1 MTNIKIG
8 ETMLENVSLT
18 VSAGLLGMNF
28 QTDKTLAELAVL
40 FDAETAPEI
49 RVLDMN
55 GNVTA
60 MYKNHKL
67 TTLQL
72 ETLGG
77 NRRVSAALQVT
88 PVESGGANAADIE
101 AMKEQITALEAA
113 LNAIEEGIAN
123 A

>member
-8 ETMLENVSLT
+8 DTMLENVSLT
-18 VSAGLLGMNF
+18 VSAGLLGLNF
-28 QTDKTLAELAVL
+28 QTSMTLEELAVL

-55 GNVTA
+55 GNTTA

-88 PVESGGANAADIE
+88 PMEIGGDTPDI
-101 AMKEQITALEAA
+101 AA
-113 LNAIEEGIAN
+113 LQAEVSELKAALAAIEEGIAD

>member
-28 QTDKTLAELAVL
+28 QTDKTLADLAAL
-40 FDAETAPEI
+40 FDAEAAPEI
-49 RVLDMN
+49 SVLDMS

-60 MYKNHKL
+60 LYKNHKL

-88 PVESGGANAADIE
+88 PLEIGGDTADI
-101 AMKEQITALEAA
+101 AA
-113 LNAIEEGIAN
+113 LQEEVNALKAALTAIEEGIAD